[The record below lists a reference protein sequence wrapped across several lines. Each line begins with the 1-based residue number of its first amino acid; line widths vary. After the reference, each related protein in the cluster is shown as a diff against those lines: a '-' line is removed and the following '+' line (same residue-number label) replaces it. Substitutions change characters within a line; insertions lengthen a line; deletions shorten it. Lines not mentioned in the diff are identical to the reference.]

1 MALIAALLAF
11 IAFAVLAAQYPA
23 LLVAIGIFLFWLDRK
38 QAKRM
43 SSNPFT
49 PHDPESGPN

>member
-11 IAFAVLAAQYPA
+11 IVFAVLATYAPL
-23 LLVAIGIFLFWLDRK
+23 LLVAIGIFLFWLDHK